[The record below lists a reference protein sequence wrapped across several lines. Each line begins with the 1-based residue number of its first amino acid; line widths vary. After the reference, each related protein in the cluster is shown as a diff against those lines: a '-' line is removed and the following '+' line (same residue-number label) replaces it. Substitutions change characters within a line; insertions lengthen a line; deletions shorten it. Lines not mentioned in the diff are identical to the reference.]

1 MHLVDESKLFRGR
14 IEMDSTTVPH
24 GNPSLLSV
32 NQLAQT
38 LKILAVGGSGRR
50 VSRGQS
56 EALMHD
62 IGSLCERCLAW
73 SDGFMPAARWEYGSL
88 LTGELKNDDIPALR
102 VESLAYSATFI
113 RILAGCY
120 HDWMA
125 EADDWKPLAAFLESE
140 SLEVG
145 GGEDNLLVYAGAMM
159 PGGTSPI
166 ARRQEVESAI
176 KYIVQEAR
184 NHAA

>member
-1 MHLVDESKLFRGR
+1 MAA
-14 IEMDSTTVPH
+14 TTVPH
-24 GNPSLLSV
+24 ENPSLLSV

-38 LKILAVGGSGRR
+38 LKVLTVGGYGRR

-56 EALMHD
+56 GALMHD
-62 IGSLCERCLAW
+62 IGGLYERCLAW
-73 SDGFMPAARWEYGSL
+73 SDGFMPAARWEYGDL
-88 LTGELKNDDIPALR
+88 LTGELKNEDIPALR

-125 EADDWKPLAAFLESE
+125 EEDDWRPLAAFLECE
-140 SLEVG
+140 SMEVRG
-145 GGEDNLLVYAGAMM
+145 GGDNLLVRAGAML

-176 KYIVQEAR
+176 KYIVQEAQ
-184 NHAA
+184 NHSA